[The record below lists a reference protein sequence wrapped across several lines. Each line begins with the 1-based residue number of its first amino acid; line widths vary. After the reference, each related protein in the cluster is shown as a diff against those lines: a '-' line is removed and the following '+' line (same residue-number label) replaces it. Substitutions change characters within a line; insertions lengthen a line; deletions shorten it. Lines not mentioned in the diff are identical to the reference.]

1 MPNEQDQFLKDL
13 EHDGLDQNPFAHLD
27 ETEVPVEQLKE
38 EEQPPQGDADLKP
51 RNRRERRLE
60 AKLQAE
66 REAGIELAAR
76 LQALTESQQARNE
89 TPSEYLANVERIYG
103 TDSPE
108 AREATE
114 ILKQALLSVKEEAK
128 REALEAYEERT
139 SAETRAVVE
148 AEAMLDD
155 MIDEIEDEFDVDL
168 SSKEAEVHR
177 TNFYRLLEK
186 MSPKDRNGDIL
197 YYADPLSV
205 WEVYMERTAP
215 KKDDTARQLASRSMT
230 NGASSAPSD
239 LSRETTERYLR
250 EQGII

>member
-1 MPNEQDQFLKDL
+1 MPNEQEQFLKDL
-13 EHDGLDQNPFAHLD
+13 EHDGLDQDPFSYLNG
-27 ETEVPVEQLKE
+27 
-38 EEQPPQGDADLKP
+38 EQPPEEKKEAPVEPPQEDADLKP

-60 AKLQAE
+60 ARLQAE

-76 LQALTESQQARNE
+76 LQALTESQSARND

-139 SAETRAVVE
+139 SEEARAVVE
-148 AEAMLDD
+148 AEALLDD
-155 MIDEIEDEFDVDL
+155 MLEEVEDTFDIDL
-168 SSKEAEVHR
+168 SSREAEKDRV
-177 TNFYRLLEK
+177 NFYRLMEK
-186 MSPKDRNGDIL
+186 MSPKDRDGNIL
-197 YYADPLSV
+197 YYADPVAV
-205 WEVYMERTAP
+205 WEVYQERTTRKP
-215 KKDDTARQLASRSMT
+215 DTTARDLASRSMT
-230 NGASSAPSD
+230 NGASSGHSD
-239 LSRETTERYLR
+239 LSKDTTERYLR